1 MRSKEYDAFVLAFD
15 NIDVRVLSDKEL
27 QSYADIC
34 EEGLLEAQRE
44 IYKRRL

>member
-15 NIDVRVLSDKEL
+15 NIDIRDLTDNEL
-27 QSYADIC
+27 KHYADIC
-34 EEGLLEAQRE
+34 ENGLLEAQRE

>member
-1 MRSKEYDAFVLAFD
+1 MRSKEYAAFVNAYND
-15 NIDVRVLSDKEL
+15 IDVRYLSDKEL

-34 EEGLLEAQRE
+34 ESGLLEAQRE